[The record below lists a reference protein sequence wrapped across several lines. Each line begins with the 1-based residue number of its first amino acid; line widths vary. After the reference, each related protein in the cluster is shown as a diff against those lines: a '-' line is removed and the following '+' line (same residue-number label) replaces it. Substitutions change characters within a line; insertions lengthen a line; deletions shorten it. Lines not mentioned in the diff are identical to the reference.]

1 MPLRIL
7 IVDDNRDLLAS
18 YTKELLRQIR
28 PTNSSVE
35 VNGVDR
41 IALALDKLENDEFEI
56 LVVDLKIPGLSGEEM
71 GGLELISKSLSLDA
85 LRPIIAITG
94 YGTVDLV
101 RKTLTQGVFD
111 FIEKSEKAI
120 DDLVDAVKRAINHFD
135 DKMIRSGNPFSAM
148 TGVEPTV
155 FGGRNDELEF
165 FDERLNRVLNTK
177 FRDHFLV
184 LGSWGIGK
192 STLLKEYKKICQ
204 SRGHIAASVPLEP
217 LKSGNT
223 LLDAARSIVE
233 GILRDIPFS
242 IDQFKKLTAYF
253 DSLGI
258 NILGTGFSIKR
269 DTTKKELS
277 TQAFLHDTL
286 IKLWQDLEDKT
297 AGVLVLFLDDLE
309 NFLAVSEI
317 VMTVRQ
323 TLSMESISS
332 ARILVGIA
340 STPDTWLH
348 LTSVNKHHPLARFFM
363 SRVELGPLTKQELND
378 TVIKSLSGTGVSF
391 DQNIV
396 ERVFDYTR
404 GHPYEM
410 QLLCYHLFNN
420 QLSRRVDGVV
430 WEKALQSALRDLG
443 VAIFDRWLGQAS
455 GEEAK
460 VLEVIARAETALS
473 VQDIQRLA
481 KNRRPEI
488 PSRNVPKYLQRLA
501 EKRIIDRA
509 GRGLYTIPDNMFR
522 AYLRSRLSQE

>member
-35 VNGVDR
+35 VDGVDR
-41 IALALDKLENDEFEI
+41 IAVALDKLQNHQFEI
-56 LVVDLKIPGLSGEEM
+56 LVVDLKIPGPSGEEM
-71 GGLELISKSLSLDA
+71 GGLELISRSLNLDA

-101 RKTLTQGVFD
+101 RKTLRQGVFD

-120 DDLVDAVKRAINHFD
+120 DDLVDSVKRAINHYD
-135 DKMIRSGNPFSAM
+135 EKMLRAGNPFSAM
-148 TGVEPTV
+148 TGVEPTI
-155 FGGRNDELEF
+155 FGGRNKELEF
-165 FDERLNRVLNTK
+165 FDERLKRVLNTK

-204 SRGHIAASVPLEP
+204 SHGHIAASVPLEP

-223 LLDAARSIVE
+223 LLDAARSIIE
-233 GILRDIPFS
+233 GILRDIPYS
-242 IDQFKKLTAYF
+242 IDQFKKLTTFF
-253 DSLGI
+253 DSVGI
-258 NILGTGFSIKR
+258 NILGTGISIKR
-269 DTTKKELS
+269 DTTEKELS

-297 AGVLVLFLDDLE
+297 AGVLVLFLDDLD

-317 VMTVRQ
+317 VMTLRQ
-323 TLSMESISS
+323 TLSMESIKS

-340 STPDTWLH
+340 STPDTWLQV
-348 LTSVNKHHPLARFFM
+348 TSVSQHHPLSRFFM
-363 SRVELGPLTKQELND
+363 SQVKLGPLTNLELND
-378 TVIKSLSGTGVSF
+378 TIGKSLSGTGVSF
-391 DQNIV
+391 DPNII
-396 ERVFDYTR
+396 ERVFEYTR

-430 WEKALQSALRDLG
+430 WEKALQSALHDLG

-460 VLEVIARAETALS
+460 VLQVIASTDAALS
-473 VQDIQRLA
+473 VQDIQGLTE
-481 KNRRPEI
+481 NRRPEI
-488 PSRNVPKYLQRLA
+488 PSGNIPKYLQRLA
-501 EKRIIDRA
+501 EKKLIDRP

-522 AYLRSRLSQE
+522 AYLRSLSN